1 MCYRTFKKFGFE
13 RLANDDKKTRPQNA
27 TGLFSMSR
35 NVGAESLVTESMSAS
50 KAVSKT
56 MSEAMSEAAMAETV
70 SETKVV
76 MIVEVAKGL
85 VSLESVPR
93 SKALT
98 AT

>member
-50 KAVSKT
+50 KA